1 MHSGFY
7 TIASGL
13 LTRQREIDTIG
24 NNLANLQT
32 PGYRSDRIV
41 TSAFELGLLK
51 QQEGGTERTLGDGGS
66 PITVVGD
73 SVTVMTGGDFQST
86 GRTLDIAIGGD
97 GFFNVQGQDGTT
109 YLTRNGQFTVD
120 EQGYLS
126 LAGLGRVLGQ
136 GGLLQVGSDQV
147 TVDQTGNVY
156 NDAGALVGTLSI
168 TRQADDTVLEKMD
181 NGAFTAPQG
190 TVNAQDYTIYQ
201 GVLERS
207 NVDMNQEMTNFI
219 SAQRAFQTCS
229 SALKMIDEL
238 DQAAAT
244 KIAAIQ

>member
-51 QQEGGTERTLGDGGS
+51 QQEGGAERTLSEGGS
-66 PITVVGD
+66 PVTIVGD

-120 EQGYLS
+120 AQGYLA
-126 LAGLGRVLGQ
+126 LAGMGRVLGQ

-147 TVDQTGNVY
+147 TVDQAGNVY
-156 NDAGALVGTLSI
+156 NAAGGLVGTLSI
-168 TRQADDTVLEKMD
+168 TRQADNTVLEKMD

-190 TVNAQDYTIYQ
+190 AVNTQGYNIYQ
-201 GVLERS
+201 GILERS

-229 SALKMIDEL
+229 SALKMVDEL
-238 DQAAAT
+238 DQQAAT
-244 KIAAIQ
+244 KIASIQ

>member
-51 QQEGGTERTLGDGGS
+51 QQEGGAERTLSEGGS
-66 PITVVGD
+66 PVTIVGD

-120 EQGYLS
+120 AQGYLA
-126 LAGLGRVLGQ
+126 LAGMGRVLGQ

-147 TVDQTGNVY
+147 TVDQAGNVY
-156 NDAGALVGTLSI
+156 NAAGGLVGTLSFP
-168 TRQADDTVLEKMD
+168 RQADNTALEKMD

-190 TVNAQDYTIYQ
+190 AVNAQGYTIYQ
-201 GVLERS
+201 GILERS

-229 SALKMIDEL
+229 SALKMVDEL
-238 DQAAAT
+238 DQQAAT
-244 KIAAIQ
+244 KIASIQ

>member
-32 PGYRSDRIV
+32 PGYRSDRVV

-51 QQEGGTERTLGDGGS
+51 QQEGGAERTLSEGGS
-66 PITVVGD
+66 PVTIVGD

-120 EQGYLS
+120 AQGYLA
-126 LAGLGRVLGQ
+126 LAGMGRVLGQ
-136 GGLLQVGSDQV
+136 GGLLQEGSDQV
-147 TVDQTGNVY
+147 TVDQAGNVY
-156 NDAGALVGTLSI
+156 NAAGGLVGTLSI
-168 TRQADDTVLEKMD
+168 TRQADNTVLEKMD

-190 TVNAQDYTIYQ
+190 AVNAQGYTIYQ
-201 GVLERS
+201 GILERS

-229 SALKMIDEL
+229 SALKMVDEL
-238 DQAAAT
+238 DQQAAT
-244 KIAAIQ
+244 KIASIQ

>member
-51 QQEGGTERTLGDGGS
+51 QQEGGAERTLSEGGS
-66 PITVVGD
+66 PVTIVGD

-86 GRTLDIAIGGD
+86 GRPLDIAIGGD

-120 EQGYLS
+120 AQGYLA
-126 LAGLGRVLGQ
+126 LAGMGRVLGQ

-147 TVDQTGNVY
+147 TVDQAGNVY
-156 NDAGALVGTLSI
+156 NAAGGLVGTLSI
-168 TRQADDTVLEKMD
+168 TRQADNTVLEKMD

-190 TVNAQDYTIYQ
+190 AVNAQGYTIYQ
-201 GVLERS
+201 GILERS

-229 SALKMIDEL
+229 SALKMVDEL
-238 DQAAAT
+238 DQQAAT
-244 KIAAIQ
+244 KIATIQ

>member
-51 QQEGGTERTLGDGGS
+51 QQEGGAERTLSEGGS
-66 PITVVGD
+66 PVTIVGD

-120 EQGYLS
+120 AQGYLA
-126 LAGLGRVLGQ
+126 LAGMGRVLGQ

-147 TVDQTGNVY
+147 TVDQAGNVY
-156 NDAGALVGTLSI
+156 NAAGGLVGTLSI
-168 TRQADDTVLEKMD
+168 TRQADNTVLEKMD

-190 TVNAQDYTIYQ
+190 AVNAQGYTIYQ
-201 GVLERS
+201 GILERS

-219 SAQRAFQTCS
+219 SAQRAFQTYS
-229 SALKMIDEL
+229 SALKMVDEL
-238 DQAAAT
+238 DQQAAT
-244 KIAAIQ
+244 KIASIQ

>member
-13 LTRQREIDTIG
+13 LKRQREIDTIG

-51 QQEGGTERTLGDGGS
+51 QQEGGAERTLSEGGS
-66 PITVVGD
+66 PVTIVGD

-120 EQGYLS
+120 AQGYLA
-126 LAGLGRVLGQ
+126 LAGMGRVLGQ

-147 TVDQTGNVY
+147 TVDQAGNVY
-156 NDAGALVGTLSI
+156 NAAGGLVGTLSI
-168 TRQADDTVLEKMD
+168 TRQADNTVLEKMD

-190 TVNAQDYTIYQ
+190 AVNAQGYTIYQ
-201 GVLERS
+201 GILERS

-229 SALKMIDEL
+229 SALKMVDEL
-238 DQAAAT
+238 DQQAAT
-244 KIAAIQ
+244 KIASIQ

>member
-7 TIASGL
+7 TIASGM

-51 QQEGGTERTLGDGGS
+51 QQEGGAERTLSEGGS
-66 PITVVGD
+66 PVTIVGD

-120 EQGYLS
+120 AQGYLA
-126 LAGLGRVLGQ
+126 LAGMGRVLGQ

-147 TVDQTGNVY
+147 TVDQAGNVY
-156 NDAGALVGTLSI
+156 NAAGGLVGTLSI
-168 TRQADDTVLEKMD
+168 TRQADNTVLEKMD

-190 TVNAQDYTIYQ
+190 AVNAQGYTIYQ
-201 GVLERS
+201 GILERS

-219 SAQRAFQTCS
+219 SAHRAFQTCS
-229 SALKMIDEL
+229 SALKMVDEL
-238 DQAAAT
+238 DQQAAT
-244 KIAAIQ
+244 KIASIQ

>member
-51 QQEGGTERTLGDGGS
+51 QQEGGAERTLSEGGS
-66 PITVVGD
+66 PVTIVGD

-120 EQGYLS
+120 AQGYLA
-126 LAGLGRVLGQ
+126 LAGMGRVLGQ

-147 TVDQTGNVY
+147 TVDQAGNVY
-156 NDAGALVGTLSI
+156 NAAGGLVGTLSI
-168 TRQADDTVLEKMD
+168 TRQADNTVLEKMD

-190 TVNAQDYTIYQ
+190 AVNAQEYTIYQ
-201 GVLERS
+201 GILERS

-229 SALKMIDEL
+229 SALKIVDEL
-238 DQAAAT
+238 DQQAAT
-244 KIAAIQ
+244 KIASIQ

>member
-13 LTRQREIDTIG
+13 LTKQREIDTIG
-24 NNLANLQT
+24 NNLANIQT

-51 QQEGGTERTLGDGGS
+51 QQEGGMERTLSEGGS
-66 PITVVGD
+66 PVTIVGD

-86 GRTLDIAIGGD
+86 GRTLDIAIGGE

-126 LAGLGRVLGQ
+126 LAGMGRVLGQ
-136 GGLLQVGSDQV
+136 GGPLQVGSDQV
-147 TVDQTGNVY
+147 TVDQAGNVY
-156 NDAGALVGTLSI
+156 NAAGALVGTLSI

-190 TVNAQDYTIYQ
+190 AVNAQDYTIYQ
-201 GVLERS
+201 GILERS
-207 NVDMNQEMTNFI
+207 NVDMNQELTNFI

-229 SALKMIDEL
+229 SALKMVDEL

>member
-51 QQEGGTERTLGDGGS
+51 QQEGGAERTLSEGGS
-66 PITVVGD
+66 PVTIVGD

-120 EQGYLS
+120 AQGYLA
-126 LAGLGRVLGQ
+126 LAGMGRVLGQ

-147 TVDQTGNVY
+147 TVDQAGNVY
-156 NDAGALVGTLSI
+156 NAAGGLVGTLSI
-168 TRQADDTVLEKMD
+168 TRQADNTVLEKMD
-181 NGAFTAPQG
+181 NGAFTGNFG
-190 TVNAQDYTIYQ
+190 TFQRGYEPRDDQFHLGTACIPNMQLCAQD
-201 GVLERS
+201 GG
-207 NVDMNQEMTNFI
+207 
-219 SAQRAFQTCS
+219 
-229 SALKMIDEL
+229 
-238 DQAAAT
+238 
-244 KIAAIQ
+244 

>member
-7 TIASGL
+7 TIASGM
-13 LTRQREIDTIG
+13 LTRQRELDTIG
-24 NNLANLQT
+24 NNLSNLQT

-41 TSAFELGLLK
+41 TSAFELGLLQ
-51 QQEGGTERTLGDGGS
+51 QQEGGTERILSDGGS
-66 PITVVGD
+66 PVTIVGD

-120 EQGYLS
+120 DQGYLT
-126 LAGLGRVLGQ
+126 LAGMGRVLGQ
-136 GGLLQVGSDQV
+136 GGPLMVGSDQV
-147 TVDQTGNVY
+147 SVDAAGNVY
-156 NDAGALVGTLSI
+156 NAAGALVGTLSI
-168 TRQADDTVLEKMD
+168 TRQADNTVLEKMD

-190 TVNAQDYTIYQ
+190 AVNAQGYTIYQ

-207 NVDMNQEMTNFI
+207 NVDMNQELTSFI

-229 SALKMIDEL
+229 SALQIIDDL
-238 DQAAAT
+238 DQKAAS

>member
-51 QQEGGTERTLGDGGS
+51 QQEGGAERTLSEGGS
-66 PITVVGD
+66 PVTIVGD

-120 EQGYLS
+120 AQGYLA
-126 LAGLGRVLGQ
+126 LAGMGRVLGQ

-147 TVDQTGNVY
+147 TVDQAGNVY
-156 NDAGALVGTLSI
+156 NAAGGLVGTLSI
-168 TRQADDTVLEKMD
+168 TRQADNTVLEKMD

-190 TVNAQDYTIYQ
+190 AVNAQGYTIYQ
-201 GVLERS
+201 GILERS
-207 NVDMNQEMTNFI
+207 NVDMKQEMTNLI
-219 SAQRAFQTCS
+219 SAQSAFQTCS
-229 SALKMIDEL
+229 SALKMVDEL
-238 DQAAAT
+238 DQQAAT
-244 KIAAIQ
+244 KIASIQ

>member
-51 QQEGGTERTLGDGGS
+51 QQEGGAERTLSEGGS
-66 PITVVGD
+66 PVTIVGD

-120 EQGYLS
+120 AQGYLA
-126 LAGLGRVLGQ
+126 LAGMGRVLGQ

-147 TVDQTGNVY
+147 TVDQAGNVY
-156 NDAGALVGTLSI
+156 NAAGGLVGTLSI
-168 TRQADDTVLEKMD
+168 TRQADNTVLEKMD

-190 TVNAQDYTIYQ
+190 AGNAQGYTIYQ
-201 GVLERS
+201 GILERS

-229 SALKMIDEL
+229 SALKMVDEL
-238 DQAAAT
+238 DQQAAT
-244 KIAAIQ
+244 KIASIQ

>member
-51 QQEGGTERTLGDGGS
+51 QQEGGAERTLSEGGS
-66 PITVVGD
+66 PVTIVGD

-120 EQGYLS
+120 AQGYLA
-126 LAGLGRVLGQ
+126 LAGMGRVLGQ

-147 TVDQTGNVY
+147 TVDQAGNVY
-156 NDAGALVGTLSI
+156 NAAGGLVGTLSI
-168 TRQADDTVLEKMD
+168 TRQADNTVLEKMD

-190 TVNAQDYTIYQ
+190 AVNAQGYTIYQ
-201 GVLERS
+201 GILERS

-229 SALKMIDEL
+229 SAFKMVDEL
-238 DQAAAT
+238 DQQAAT
-244 KIAAIQ
+244 KIASIQ

>member
-51 QQEGGTERTLGDGGS
+51 QQEGGAERTLSEGGS
-66 PITVVGD
+66 PVTIVGD

-120 EQGYLS
+120 AQGYLA
-126 LAGLGRVLGQ
+126 LAGMGRVLGQ

-147 TVDQTGNVY
+147 TVDQAGNVY
-156 NDAGALVGTLSI
+156 NAAGGLVGALSI
-168 TRQADDTVLEKMD
+168 TRQADNTVLEKMD

-190 TVNAQDYTIYQ
+190 AVNAQGYTIYQ
-201 GVLERS
+201 GILERS

-229 SALKMIDEL
+229 SALKMVDEL
-238 DQAAAT
+238 DQQAAT
-244 KIAAIQ
+244 KIASIQ

>member
-7 TIASGL
+7 TIASGR

-51 QQEGGTERTLGDGGS
+51 QQEGGAERTLSEGGS
-66 PITVVGD
+66 PVTIVGD

-120 EQGYLS
+120 AQGYLA
-126 LAGLGRVLGQ
+126 LAGMGRVLGQ

-147 TVDQTGNVY
+147 TVDQAGNVY
-156 NDAGALVGTLSI
+156 NAAGGLVGTLSI
-168 TRQADDTVLEKMD
+168 TRQADNTVLEKMD

-190 TVNAQDYTIYQ
+190 AVNAQGYTIYQ
-201 GVLERS
+201 GILERS

-229 SALKMIDEL
+229 SALKMVDEL
-238 DQAAAT
+238 DQQAAT
-244 KIAAIQ
+244 KIASIQ